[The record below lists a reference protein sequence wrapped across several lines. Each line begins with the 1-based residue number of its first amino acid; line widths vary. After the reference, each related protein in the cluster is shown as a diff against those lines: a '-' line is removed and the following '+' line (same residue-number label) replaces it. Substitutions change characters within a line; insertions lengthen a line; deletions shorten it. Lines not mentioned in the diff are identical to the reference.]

1 MKKTK
6 ANMIKI
12 LAAMKENNL
21 TLAKSVKKDGDD
33 IWAARLRAEAHG
45 LQEAIWIISN
55 YNNSFES
62 YGNIYFPEEFPNK

>member
-6 ANMIKI
+6 ANTIKI
-12 LAAMKENNL
+12 LAAMRENTSDYAKWAESDGNKNL
-21 TLAKSVKKDGDD
+21 
-33 IWAARLRAEAHG
+33 AARLRAEAQG

-62 YGNIYFPEEFPNK
+62 YGSIYFPEEFPNK

>member
-21 TLAKSVKKDGDD
+21 ALAKSVKKDGDD
-33 IWAARLRAEAHG
+33 IWVARLRAEAHG
-45 LQEAIWIISN
+45 LQEAIWLISN
-55 YNNSFES
+55 YNDSFEG
-62 YGNIYFPEEFPNK
+62 YGKIYFPDDFPNK

>member
-12 LAAMKENNL
+12 LAAMRENTSDCANW
-21 TLAKSVKKDGDD
+21 AESDGNKVF
-33 IWAARLRAEAHG
+33 AARLRAEAQG

-62 YGNIYFPEEFPNK
+62 YGAIYFPEEFPEK

>member
-12 LAAMKENNL
+12 LAAMRENTSNC
-21 TLAKSVKKDGDD
+21 AYWAESDGDKVF
-33 IWAARLRAEAHG
+33 AARLRAKAQG

-55 YNNSFES
+55 YNNSFEG
-62 YGNIYFPEEFPNK
+62 YGKIYFPDDFPNK

>member
-12 LAAMKENNL
+12 LEAMKENNL
-21 TLAKSVKKDGDD
+21 VLAKSAKKDGDD
-33 IWAARLRAEAHG
+33 IWEARLRAEAHG
-45 LQEAIWIISN
+45 LQEAIWLISN

-62 YGNIYFPEEFPNK
+62 YGNIYFPEEFPDK

>member
-21 TLAKSVKKDGDD
+21 TLAKSVEKDGDD
-33 IWAARLRAEAHG
+33 IWAARLRAETDG
-45 LQEAIWIISN
+45 LQEAIWLISN
-55 YNNSFES
+55 YNNSFEA
-62 YGNIYFPEEFPNK
+62 YGKIYFPKEFPEK

>member
-21 TLAKSVKKDGDD
+21 ALAKSVKKDGDD
-33 IWAARLRAEAHG
+33 IWAARLRAEAQG
-45 LQEAIWIISN
+45 LQEAIWLISN
-55 YNNSFES
+55 YNNSFEG
-62 YGNIYFPEEFPNK
+62 YGKIYFPKEFPNK

>member
-6 ANMIKI
+6 TNMIKI

-33 IWAARLRAEAHG
+33 IWAARLRAEAQG
-45 LQEAIWIISN
+45 LQEAIWLISN

-62 YGNIYFPEEFPNK
+62 YGSIYFPDDFPNK

>member
-33 IWAARLRAEAHG
+33 IWAARLRAEAQG

-62 YGNIYFPEEFPNK
+62 YGAIYFPDDFPNK

>member
-12 LAAMKENNL
+12 LAAMREN
-21 TLAKSVKKDGDD
+21 TSDCAKWAESDGDKNF
-33 IWAARLRAEAHG
+33 AARLSAEAQG

-55 YNNSFES
+55 YNDSFEG
-62 YGNIYFPEEFPNK
+62 YGKIYFPEEFPNK

>member
-12 LAAMKENNL
+12 LAAMREN
-21 TLAKSVKKDGDD
+21 TSDCAKWAESDGDKNF
-33 IWAARLRAEAHG
+33 AARLRAEAQG

-62 YGNIYFPEEFPNK
+62 YGKIYFPDDFSNK

>member
-6 ANMIKI
+6 TNMIKI

-21 TLAKSVKKDGDD
+21 ALAKSVKKDGDD

-45 LQEAIWIISN
+45 LQEAIWLISN
-55 YNNSFES
+55 YNNSFEG
-62 YGNIYFPEEFPNK
+62 YGKIYFPDDFPNK

>member
-12 LAAMKENNL
+12 LVAMRDNASDC
-21 TLAKSVKKDGDD
+21 AKWAESDGDK
-33 IWAARLRAEAHG
+33 ILAARLRAEAQG

-62 YGNIYFPEEFPNK
+62 YGAIYFPDDFPNK

>member
-6 ANMIKI
+6 VNMIKI

-21 TLAKSVKKDGDD
+21 VLAKSAEKDGDG

-45 LQEAIWIISN
+45 LQEAIWLISN
-55 YNNSFES
+55 YNDSFEG
-62 YGNIYFPEEFPNK
+62 YGKIFFPDDFPNK

>member
-12 LAAMKENNL
+12 LAAMREN
-21 TLAKSVKKDGDD
+21 TSDCAKWAESDGDKD
-33 IWAARLRAEAHG
+33 FAARLKAEAQG

-62 YGNIYFPEEFPNK
+62 YGAIYFPDDFSNK

>member
-12 LAAMKENNL
+12 LEAMREN
-21 TLAKSVKKDGDD
+21 TCALAQSVEKDRDD
-33 IWAARLRAEAHG
+33 IWAARLRAEAQG

-62 YGNIYFPEEFPNK
+62 YGNIYFPEEFPDK

>member
-12 LAAMKENNL
+12 LAAMREN
-21 TLAKSVKKDGDD
+21 TSACAKCAESNGDKNF
-33 IWAARLRAEAHG
+33 AARLRAEAQG

-62 YGNIYFPEEFPNK
+62 YGSIYFPEEFPDK

>member
-6 ANMIKI
+6 ANMTKI
-12 LAAMKENNL
+12 LAAMREN
-21 TLAKSVKKDGDD
+21 TSDCAKWAESDGDKNF
-33 IWAARLRAEAHG
+33 AARLRAEAQG

-62 YGNIYFPEEFPNK
+62 YGKIYFPDDFSNK

>member
-12 LAAMKENNL
+12 LAAMREN
-21 TLAKSVKKDGDD
+21 TSDCAKWAESDGDK
-33 IWAARLRAEAHG
+33 ILAARLRAEAQG

-62 YGNIYFPEEFPNK
+62 YGSIYFPEEFPNK

>member
-12 LAAMKENNL
+12 LAAMREN
-21 TLAKSVKKDGDD
+21 TSDCAKWAESDGDK
-33 IWAARLRAEAHG
+33 ILAARLKAEAQG
-45 LQEAIWIISN
+45 LQEAIWIVSN

-62 YGNIYFPEEFPNK
+62 YGAIYFPEEFPNK

>member
-12 LAAMKENNL
+12 LAAMREN
-21 TLAKSVKKDGDD
+21 TSDCARWAESDGDKNF
-33 IWAARLRAEAHG
+33 AARLRAEAQG

-62 YGNIYFPEEFPNK
+62 YGSIYFPEEFPNK

>member
-12 LAAMKENNL
+12 LAAMREN
-21 TLAKSVKKDGDD
+21 TSDCARWAESDGDKNF
-33 IWAARLRAEAHG
+33 AARLRAEAQG

-62 YGNIYFPEEFPNK
+62 YGSIYFPEEFPDK

>member
-12 LAAMKENNL
+12 LAAMRENASDC
-21 TLAKSVKKDGDD
+21 AKWAESDGDK
-33 IWAARLRAEAHG
+33 IFAARLRAEAQG

-62 YGNIYFPEEFPNK
+62 YGAIYFPDDFPNK